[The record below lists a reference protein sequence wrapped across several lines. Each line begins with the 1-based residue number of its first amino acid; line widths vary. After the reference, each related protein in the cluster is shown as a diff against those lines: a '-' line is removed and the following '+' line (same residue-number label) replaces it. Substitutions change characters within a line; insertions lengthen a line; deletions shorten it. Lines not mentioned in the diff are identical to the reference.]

1 MVLVISKKQ
10 TAHVWYN
17 ATTAYMTT
25 TTTAAV
31 AVATKLITIE
41 SERVREN
48 GTERAPENCV
58 ANILNI
64 DKIRYLESGCLS
76 VKTLC
81 FYFFASAEIM
91 EKI

>member
-64 DKIRYLESGCLS
+64 DKIRYSESGCLS
-76 VKTLC
+76 VKTMC